1 MVYKDCNIGAAKPN
15 QDLLKKYPHHLV
27 DEVSLDKIFTVAEFY
42 KLSRELI
49 KEIHNKDKI
58 PLFVG
63 GTMMYFKSLYD
74 GIHDLPL
81 RDEKYRSKLK
91 TIYSNPIMVIE
102 GFVSLNELSFTF
114 NIW

>member
-1 MVYKDCNIGAAKPN
+1 MAINLVDKFPFEIISVDSVMVYKDCNIGSAKPN
-15 QDLLKKYPHHLV
+15 EDLLKKYPHHLV

-81 RDEKYRSKLK
+81 RDEKYRS
-91 TIYSNPIMVIE
+91 
-102 GFVSLNELSFTF
+102 
-114 NIW
+114 